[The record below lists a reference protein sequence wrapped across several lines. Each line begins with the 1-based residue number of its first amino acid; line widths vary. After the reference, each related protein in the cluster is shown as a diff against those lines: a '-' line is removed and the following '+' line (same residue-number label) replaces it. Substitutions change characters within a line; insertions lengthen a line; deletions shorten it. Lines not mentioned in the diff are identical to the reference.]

1 MHAATSAL
9 PDNDAVL
16 GLIRGLVGDR
26 KVRVLDLGGGSGVY
40 AVPIAADGHTVHVLD
55 HSNDALATLAR
66 RAEAEGVGERV
77 VGHNVDL
84 DSVGEPLEAHSA
96 DVVLCHRVLEFV
108 ESPVDM
114 LAAAANA
121 LVDGGMLSI
130 VAANR
135 PGAVI
140 SRIIGG
146 RFDEAVAVLDGTAP
160 AQAGHRFDAEELRGM
175 IEDLG
180 VHVTHIRGI
189 GLIGELN
196 PAESDT
202 VAGRALAD
210 RVAADSF
217 LVQAAPLLHIIAVR
231 GHGS

>member
-1 MHAATSAL
+1 MQAATSAL
-9 PDNDAVL
+9 PNNDAVL
-16 GLIRGLVGDR
+16 VAIKALVGDR

-40 AVPIAADGHTVHVLD
+40 AVPIAADGHQVEVLD

-66 RAEAEGVGERV
+66 RAEAEGVGGRV
-77 VGHNVDL
+77 IGRNVDL
-84 DSVGEPLEAHSA
+84 DRVSEPLEAQDA

-114 LAAAANA
+114 LGAAAGA
-121 LVDGGMLSI
+121 LTDHGILSI

-135 PGAVI
+135 PGAVL

-146 RFDEAVAVLDGTAP
+146 RFDEANAVLDGAVP
-160 AQAGHRFDAEELRGM
+160 AQAGHRFDIDELRGM
-175 IEDLG
+175 LEHLG
-180 VHVTHIRGI
+180 LQVTQVRGI

-196 PAESDT
+196 PAEADT
-202 VAGRALAD
+202 SAGRDLAE
-210 RVAADSF
+210 RVAADPF
-217 LVQAAPLLHIIAVR
+217 LAQAAPLLHIIAVR